1 MHDIRAEDYGFE
13 PGVTGFEEAVN
24 ISFFDGKRE
33 GIDEAK
39 LESTRNLIRLGIADD
54 VISEAH
60 GIDLK
65 TINELKKELAD

>member
-33 GIDEAK
+33 GIDENK
-39 LESTRNLIRLGIADD
+39 LENAKNFIKLGID
-54 VISEAH
+54 E
-60 GIDLK
+60 K
-65 TINELKKELAD
+65 TISKGTGLDLETIFELKKELID

>member
-1 MHDIRAEDYGFE
+1 MHNIRAEVYGFE
-13 PGVTGFEEAVN
+13 SGVTGFEEAVN

-54 VISEAH
+54 VISEAN

-65 TINELKKELAD
+65 TINELKKELIG

>member
-1 MHDIRAEDYGFE
+1 MHNIRAEDYGFE

-54 VISEAH
+54 VISEAN

-65 TINELKKELAD
+65 TINELKKELTD